1 MGGVRVQGLWKD
13 FNGKHV
19 LKDVSLEA
27 PDGGCLVLLGPSGCG
42 KSTTLRCI
50 AGLETPS
57 SGEVTLGEE
66 RVFSEKARIDVPPRD
81 RRIGFVFQN
90 SAIYPHMSVYQNVA
104 FKMRLRRTPDSD
116 VRQSVREALRMVDLE
131 GFENRSPREL
141 SGGQRQRVALAR
153 AIVDKP
159 RTLLCDEPLSNLDP
173 PLRASL
179 RSQLIALQQR
189 VGSTMVYVTHDQ
201 SEGMLMADRIAV
213 MDKGEILQVG
223 TPAEI
228 YEMPRTVAVA
238 ALTGELR
245 TNLIAG
251 EVHNAEGRTLLVPAA
266 DPWLFIRL
274 RDDLRSLGGEQV
286 VFNVRP
292 EDLELLPVPTADEG
306 TARILAVMPRGA
318 DYLVHLRL
326 GERLDQMVATGTGGG
341 YEKLQPGQRVGVR
354 FRRGTIHDASTG
366 RLASFF
372 GYEHA
377 ALKAQAIPPSPSARA
392 LP

>member
-1 MGGVRVQGLWKD
+1 MGGVSVRGLWKD
-13 FNGKHV
+13 FDGMPV
-19 LKDVSLEA
+19 LKDVNIEA
-27 PDGGCLVLLGPSGCG
+27 AEGQCLVLLGPSGCG
-42 KSTTLRCI
+42 KTTTLRCI

-57 SGEVTLGEE
+57 AGEIELGGEP
-66 RVFSEKARIDVPPRD
+66 VFSAQAGIDVAPRD

-90 SAIYPHMSVYQNVA
+90 YAIYPHMSVYRNVA
-104 FKMRLRRTPDSD
+104 FRLRLAKVPASGI
-116 VRQSVREALRMVDLE
+116 RQSVQEALRLVDLE
-131 GFENRSPREL
+131 GFENRSPKEL

-153 AIVDKP
+153 AIVNKP

-179 RSQLIALQQR
+179 RSQLMSLQKA

-201 SEGMLMADRIAV
+201 AEAMLIADRIAV

-228 YEMPRTVAVA
+228 YDMPRTVAVA

-251 EVHNAEGRTLLVPAA
+251 EVHNAEERTLLVPAA

-274 RDDLRSLGGEQV
+274 SGECRKFGGEQV

-292 EDLELLPVPTADEG
+292 EDLELLREPAEDEG
-306 TARILAVMPRGA
+306 NARVLAVMPRGT

-326 GERLDQMVATGTGGG
+326 GEHLDQIVATGSSA
-341 YEKLQPGQRVGVR
+341 ELAALQPGQAVGIR
-354 FRRGTIHDASTG
+354 FRRGTIHDAPTG
-366 RLASFF
+366 KLVSSF
-372 GYEHA
+372 GYE
-377 ALKAQAIPPSPSARA
+377 RA
-392 LP
+392 LR